1 MTEPP
6 SDFDPL
12 DAIEEA
18 AIIEEIDGDEDVP
31 RSDGDRDT
39 APHES
44 EGLEEPVLTAD
55 GQVVPVAPDTP
66 AS

>member
-1 MTEPP
+1 MTEPAR
-6 SDFDPL
+6 DFDPL
-12 DAIEEA
+12 EAIEDA
-18 AIIEEIDGDEDVP
+18 AIIEEIDGDEDLP

-55 GQVVPVAPDTP
+55 GQVLPVAPDALT
-66 AS
+66 S